1 MLILLVLV
9 RAAVN
14 IVKIGIIEQL
24 INLGVN
30 LADVACQEV
39 VLVDLLCKG
48 PQELRLRA
56 HQRVLGGEGGSLEL
70 LLLLVLLLVLLLM
83 LLLLHGWGLGCWV
96 RVSRAK

>member
-1 MLILLVLV
+1 LLILLVLV

-30 LADVACQEV
+30 LADVPCQEV
-39 VLVDLLCKG
+39 VLVDLLCQG

-56 HQRVLGGEGGSLEL
+56 HQRVLRGEGGSLEL
-70 LLLLVLLLVLLLM
+70 LLLL
-83 LLLLHGWGLGCWV
+83 LLLLLNRWGLGCWV
-96 RVSRAK
+96 RLSGAK